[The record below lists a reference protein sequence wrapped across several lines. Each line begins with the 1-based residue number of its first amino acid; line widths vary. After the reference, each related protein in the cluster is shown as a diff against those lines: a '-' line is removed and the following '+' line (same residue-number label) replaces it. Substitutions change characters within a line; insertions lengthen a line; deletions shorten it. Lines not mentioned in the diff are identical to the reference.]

1 MQTTNVISK
10 EAKRGRIIVGL
21 VVASTLVT
29 IGGIGVHH
37 FAVAQDSQDVQELG
51 HAKALSTAFRHV
63 AETSL
68 PAVVTVKST
77 TKAHRVSATSNPG
90 ANPLEGTPWED
101 LFGDRFKDGMP
112 GRDGYT
118 PPRAGMGSGVII
130 DPAGVILTNNHVVEG
145 ADKVTIELSDGTI
158 LDAIEIH
165 TDPRSDL
172 AVVRVKPEGSLPAA
186 KLGDSEDLEVGD
198 WVLAIGNP
206 FELSLTVSAGIISG
220 KGRSLGLV
228 ERGTFLQTDAAINP
242 GNSGGPLINLDGEV
256 IGINTAI
263 ASRSGGYQGIGF
275 AIPINTAKRIAKQLV
290 SDGEVRRAYLGVAIS
305 PIAADVAEKLNL
317 EPRSGVLIAKVHPGT
332 PAADSDL
339 QATDVITKF
348 AGKPVSSPGEL
359 QRIVEGC
366 DVDSTQTVT
375 IVRDGEEREVK
386 VVVRALPSEFGRT
399 ASAESVEEP
408 EATQE
413 GYADSIGLRV
423 SELTPEV
430 AKKLGYDNTNG
441 VLVSQVDQDG
451 VAFEHGITDGMVILK
466 VGQKNVNSV
475 EEFTAALEE
484 ETLDDGILVLIQTPN
499 GNRFEVLKN

>member
-1 MQTTNVISK
+1 MQTKNVVSK

-21 VVASTLVT
+21 VVASTLVA
-29 IGGIGVHH
+29 IGGVGVHH
-37 FAVAQDSQDVQELG
+37 FALAQGSQDSSELG
-51 HAKALSTAFRHV
+51 HAKALSSAFRNV

-77 TKAHRVSATSNPG
+77 TKARKVSSTDRGGNPF
-90 ANPLEGTPWED
+90 EGTPWED
-101 LFGDRFKDGMP
+101 LFGDRFKDGFP
-112 GRDGYT
+112 GQNGFT
-118 PPRAGMGSGVII
+118 PPRGGMGSGVII

-145 ADKVTIELSDGTI
+145 ADKVTIELSDGTV
-158 LDAIEIH
+158 LDATEIH
-165 TDPRSDL
+165 TDPRTDL

-317 EPRSGVLIAKVHPGT
+317 EPRSGVLIAKVHPNT
-332 PAADSDL
+332 PAAESDL

-348 AGKPVSSPGEL
+348 AGKPVSTPGEL

-375 IVRDGEEREVK
+375 IMRDGEEREVE
-386 VVVRALPSEFGRT
+386 VVVRALPTEFGRT
-399 ASAESVEEP
+399 ASQETLDAPETPEEGFAESL
-408 EATQE
+408 
-413 GYADSIGLRV
+413 GMRV
-423 SELTPEV
+423 SELTSEV
-430 AKKLGYDNTNG
+430 ANKLGYDNTNG
-441 VLVSQVDQDG
+441 VLVSEVKPDG
-451 VAFEHGITDGMVILK
+451 VAFEHGIRC
-466 VGQKNVNSV
+466 
-475 EEFTAALEE
+475 
-484 ETLDDGILVLIQTPN
+484 TLGLQIQYTL
-499 GNRFEVLKN
+499 GDFLG